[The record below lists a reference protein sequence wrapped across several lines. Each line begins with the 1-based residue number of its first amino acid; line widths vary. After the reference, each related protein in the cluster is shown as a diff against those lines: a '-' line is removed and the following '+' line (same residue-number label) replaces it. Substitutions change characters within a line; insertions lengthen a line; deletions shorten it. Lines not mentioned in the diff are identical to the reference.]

1 MASEIR
7 SGGARKKNARRT
19 SGTQRRYQNVLD
31 VTVRSNQ
38 AGVQRQ
44 RRIVGLL
51 TKLLIAAGLGTGLY
65 FGVNKAISWL
75 ILKNPDY
82 NVAELDV
89 QTDGI
94 LESDRV
100 LQTAELQKGSNIFLV
115 NLNRAR
121 TRIESIPE
129 VEHAEVS
136 RQLPN
141 RITVQIS
148 ERKPIAWLS
157 TARGIDTR
165 DEVVASKQSFLI
177 DATGVLLQP
186 RKLSPQDR
194 YLPIIRHYS
203 GDNLTEGTQ
212 TDGEE
217 IKAALDLLRAH
228 QESLVAARFQIEEID
243 LARHYGLVVTD
254 RNGTQALFPLEE
266 MDRQLKRLDTY
277 LQYTDQHGQKI
288 QTINLLVQKNV
299 PVTYMV
305 EAVATDKPSD
315 SPLPATS
322 PVASVAQVKSGSAPG
337 KEKAA
342 DKEKKTGGKEKKSL
356 LSDKKRDLDK
366 PSTESARKDHAPQP
380 FLQPATR
387 VTPDGSAVERVF
399 CIAAV

>member
-1 MASEIR
+1 MASEIS
-7 SGGARKKNARRT
+7 SGGSRKKNARRT
-19 SGTQRRYQNVLD
+19 SGAQRRYQHVLD

-38 AGVQRQ
+38 AGVQRK
-44 RRIVGLL
+44 RRLAGLL
-51 TKLLIAAGLGTGLY
+51 TKLLIAAGLGAGLY
-65 FGVNKAISWL
+65 FGASKTISWL

-89 QTDGI
+89 QTDGV
-94 LESDRV
+94 LESERV

-115 NLNRAR
+115 NLNRAQ

-129 VEHAEVS
+129 VEHAQVS

-148 ERKPIAWLS
+148 ERKPVAWLS
-157 TARGIDTR
+157 TVHGIDTR

-177 DATGVLLQP
+177 DANGVLLQP

-203 GDNLTEGTQ
+203 GEHLAEGTL

-243 LARHYGLVVTD
+243 LAKHYGLVVTD
-254 RNGTQALFPLEE
+254 HNGTQALFPLEE

-305 EAVATDKPSD
+305 DAVAVDRPAD
-315 SPLPATS
+315 SPAPTASPAVSTPS
-322 PVASVAQVKSGSAPG
+322 AKAAASPG
-337 KEKAA
+337 K
-342 DKEKKTGGKEKKSL
+342 DKDKKPDGREKKGIA
-356 LSDKKRDLDK
+356 SDKKHDTAEM
-366 PSTESARKDHAPQP
+366 PRKDHAPQP
-380 FLQPATR
+380 FLKTATR
-387 VTPDGSAVERVF
+387 VTPTGVQ
-399 CIAAV
+399 